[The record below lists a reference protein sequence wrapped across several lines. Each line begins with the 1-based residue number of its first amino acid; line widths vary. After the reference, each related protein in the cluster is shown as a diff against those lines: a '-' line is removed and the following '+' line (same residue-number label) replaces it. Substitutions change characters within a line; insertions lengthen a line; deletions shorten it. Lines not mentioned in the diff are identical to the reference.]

1 MFVILSYTSKYGL
14 LTKHKVKMV
23 GCINNSCHF
32 GGKYAWIFVC
42 GQYLFQEVHSRKIVR
57 YKEQIYPRT
66 NIWAYFH
73 TKWRLLSLLFFKS
86 FSQSTQFWK
95 LGEYSW
101 IFPSF
106 SWGIFGHVMG
116 LDQSHGSKKIWWI
129 IMANI
134 QPSWPHAWSNKG
146 FIIWLSGKFF
156 SRDTDGGWS

>member
-1 MFVILSYTSKYGL
+1 MPFWGKICLDICLWTISVPRSSLSENCSLQGTDISKDKYLSIFLHQMEAIVFIILQIFFA
-14 LTKHKVKMV
+14 KHAV
-23 GCINNSCHF
+23 
-32 GGKYAWIFVC
+32 
-42 GQYLFQEVHSRKIVR
+42 LKI
-57 YKEQIYPRT
+57 
-66 NIWAYFH
+66 
-73 TKWRLLSLLFFKS
+73 
-86 FSQSTQFWK
+86 
-95 LGEYSW
+95 G

-156 SRDTDGGWS
+156 CRDTDGGWS